1 MGATQPRLCFDPD
14 DPAFP
19 VLAGFPDIIT
29 VCCAA
34 ALSAGFGLT
43 PDFEFRQR
51 QIAALAHGYRAVT
64 GAGSL
69 LWMQTNRSGGG
80 GQWHS
85 SPDKGVDS
93 TPLRGLC
100 SGRWPQGKREYRRKW
115 QFALGNLFASRY
127 RACLHLAS

>member
-51 QIAALAHGYRAVT
+51 QIAALAHGYRAVAW
-64 GAGSL
+64 GWVAV
-69 LWMQTNRSGGG
+69 
-80 GQWHS
+80 
-85 SPDKGVDS
+85 VDADES
-93 TPLRGLC
+93 FW
-100 SGRWPQGKREYRRKW
+100 RW
-115 QFALGNLFASRY
+115 
-127 RACLHLAS
+127 RAVAFVPG